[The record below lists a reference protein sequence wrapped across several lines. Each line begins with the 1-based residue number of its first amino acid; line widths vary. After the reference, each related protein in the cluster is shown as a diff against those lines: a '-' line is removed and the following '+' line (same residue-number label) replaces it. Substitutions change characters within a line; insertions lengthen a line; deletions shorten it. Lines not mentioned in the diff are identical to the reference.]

1 MGYAGGTLKDPTY
14 HNLGDHTESVQI
26 DFDPEEVSFS
36 ELLEVF
42 WSSHDPTQKASSRQY
57 ISILFYHN
65 ESQKQK
71 IIESISEEEKKLG
84 RVILTE
90 VIPFSEFYLAEGY
103 HQKYRLKMFRE
114 FMDDYSKIFLSD
126 RELTDSTAAARL
138 NGYVSGMGDLLQL
151 DSEIDLLGLSP
162 AAQDK
167 LRKMVS
173 ASE

>member
-1 MGYAGGTLKDPTY
+1 MGYSGGTLKDPTY
-14 HNLGDHTESVQI
+14 HDLGDHTESIQI
-26 DFDPEEVSFS
+26 DFDPEKISFS

-42 WSSHDPTQKASSRQY
+42 WSSHDPAQKTSSRQY

-71 IIESISEEEKKLG
+71 IIESISEEEKKRG
-84 RVILTE
+84 IVILTE
-90 VIPFSEFYLAEGY
+90 VIPFREFYLAEEY
-103 HQKYRLKMFRE
+103 HQKYRLKRFRE

-151 DSEIDLLGLSP
+151 ETEIDLLGLSP